1 MKKENIVRMSLVLDH
16 ELNEI
21 ITNRSNEL
29 GISKSALVRLM
40 IKDQLKAQDNIE
52 MLQRMVKVMEKM
64 DENEVKKMFDDVKA
78 LK

>member
-1 MKKENIVRMSLVLDH
+1 MKRENIVRMSLVLDH

-21 ITNRSNEL
+21 ITNRSDEL

-40 IKDQLKAQDNIE
+40 IRDQLKAQDNIE
-52 MLQRMVKVMEKM
+52 MLQKMVKVMENM
-64 DENEVKKMFDDVKA
+64 DQNEVKKMFDDVKA

>member
-1 MKKENIVRMSLVLDH
+1 MSLVLDH

-21 ITNRSNEL
+21 ITNRSDEL

-40 IKDQLKAQDNIE
+40 IRDQLKAQDNIE
-52 MLQRMVKVMEKM
+52 MLQKMVKVMENM
-64 DENEVKKMFDDVKA
+64 DQNEVKKMFDDVKA